1 MAKGTDMKSRVSLT
15 LAMTL
20 AAGCFAFLAK
30 AETETASTVE
40 IVDSV
45 EISADTNVV
54 VEAGRTLKF
63 EYVYGENSVTITKSG
78 AGRLEI
84 ATSSHTNLSV
94 NVAEGTFASAR
105 PAAIPL
111 TDGFRPTLRIDASRP
126 DTFTLAAAN
135 GTNYISKIADADGNT
150 KRWLTSWSGY
160 KKPYV
165 AGETLNGL
173 GLIDFGAY
181 WDRDI
186 ERFSGGWGGS
196 LALNNVDGV
205 TGFDLKEYFY
215 VWKDRDDIFDVPLID
230 GSEFRG
236 PSVLGNDSSYF
247 LRGMGGAGRGFQLF
261 SEGMN
266 STYKEGNLILDSK
279 KVTFVFRPA
288 RGFHL
293 LRNRAN
299 ESKKPTR
306 TLTCIGNNEYK
317 RGGFVLAEIVAYSN
331 TLSEANAMRVEAQLQ
346 SKWFG
351 AKLNTVTL
359 QENAT
364 LDVGAFKFNIK
375 TLDFAGDAFVSGDEN
390 LSFDALTRLSSNI
403 IASGV
408 MEIDGAKRSLVPD
421 VKFEGEAELVVTGIS
436 RIQTVSSAE
445 DKMVKSGS
453 GELMLA
459 DPSMSDLTVSEGT
472 LNISALYVRS
482 AEYHLDSTR
491 SDTIEWTEED
501 GKKLV
506 SKWHDMEDPA
516 RAYVKCESWLPPRFD
531 KSSLLRR
538 PYITENAEGNLSMI
552 DFGTYFSAYHRD
564 GWGGCLNGSPR
575 PSGLVDMFV
584 AWKDYPEV
592 KNSILDDPKNTL
604 VGPCFFGMEYVW
616 TRGRGGNGNGFPV
629 HFWDVPHS
637 MIKPDNTGIVLID
650 GVDVDG
656 RSYIVEDGVHV
667 LAQRITE
674 ASPDGLA
681 VQTIGGCDQAK
692 VYVND
697 TDNSKRGVFGGLMI
711 GEVLM
716 FKKHLTDRLR
726 MRISGALCSKWRGDL
741 NEWAYGSL
749 KVESGAILKHPYA
762 DLVPDSLELSGK
774 ISAVSV
780 KPNMLKVIGSA
791 AEIDGKL
798 KLDDGG
804 SIVVTGD
811 PENGF
816 GMVKTSSIFAGGK
829 GSITLGFE
837 NPSAYIGEEYKIVES
852 ANVAAT
858 SDFCWRAPALQGS
871 GTRAVLKAKSD
882 GVYLAFE
889 GSGMTIA
896 IR

>member
-1 MAKGTDMKSRVSLT
+1 MSV
-15 LAMTL
+15 
-20 AAGCFAFLAK
+20 FLVVCGVAY
-30 AETETASTVE
+30 AEGNVVPDPMVE
-40 IVDSV
+40 VVDAV

-63 EYVYGENSVTITKSG
+63 EYVHGENSVTLTKSG

-94 NVAEGTFASAR
+94 NIAEGTFASAR
-105 PAAIPL
+105 PAPIPL
-111 TDGFRPTLRIDASRP
+111 TDEFRPTLRIDANRT
-126 DTFTLAAAN
+126 DTFTLAPSG
-135 GTNYISKIADADGNT
+135 GTNFISKIVDADGIT
-150 KRWLTSWSGY
+150 ERYLTSWEGY

-165 AGETLNGL
+165 ASEKLNGL
-173 GLIDFGAY
+173 GLIDFGTY
-181 WDRDI
+181 YDRDI
-186 ERFSGGWGGS
+186 PYFSGGWGGS
-196 LALNNVDGV
+196 LAVNNAGHF
-205 TGFDLKEYFY
+205 TLKEYFY

-279 KVTFVFRPA
+279 KVTFVFRPS

-293 LRNRAN
+293 LRNKAN
-299 ESKKPTR
+299 ESKTPSR

-346 SKWFG
+346 SKWLG
-351 AKLNTVTL
+351 TKLNTVTL
-359 QENAT
+359 QGNAT

-375 TLDFAGDAFVSGDEN
+375 TLDFAGDAYVSGDEN
-390 LSFDALTRLSSNI
+390 LCFDALARSSSNI

-421 VKFEGEAELVVTGIS
+421 VKFEGGAELVVTGIS
-436 RIQTVSSAE
+436 RIQTVSSSEGKLMKFGA
-445 DKMVKSGS
+445 
-453 GELMLA
+453 GELLLA
-459 DPSMSDLTVSEGT
+459 DPEMSDITVSEGT

-482 AEYHLDSTR
+482 AEYHLDSTQ

-637 MIKPDNTGIVLID
+637 MIKPDNTGIVLLD
-650 GVDVDG
+650 GCDVDG
-656 RSYIVEDGVHV
+656 RSHIVGDGVHV
-667 LAQRITE
+667 LAQRISE
-674 ASPDGLA
+674 ATPGGFSI
-681 VQTIGGCDQAK
+681 QTLGGCDQAK
-692 VYVND
+692 VFAND
-697 TDNSKRGVFGGLMI
+697 TDSSLRGVFGGLMI

-716 FKKHLTDRLR
+716 FKKHLSDRLR
-726 MRISGALCSKWRGDL
+726 MRISGALCSKWRGDT
-741 NEWAYGSL
+741 NEWAYASL
-749 KVESGAILKHPYA
+749 NVAAGAVLKHPYA
-762 DLVPDSLELSGK
+762 DLVPDTLELAGK

-780 KPNMLKVIGSA
+780 RPKSLKIVGNA
-791 AEIDGKL
+791 AEIDGML
-798 KLDDGG
+798 KLADGG
-804 SIVVTGD
+804 SINIAGD

-816 GMVKTSSIFAGGK
+816 ESLKAASVYAGGK
-829 GSITLGFE
+829 GGITMTMA
-837 NPSAYIGEEYKIVES
+837 NPSAYVGEEYKIIDS
-852 ANVAAT
+852 ANVVAEP
-858 SDFCWRAPALQGS
+858 DFQWRAAALH
-871 GTRAVLKAKSD
+871 GTGMRVSLKAKSD
-882 GVYLAFE
+882 GVYLSFD
-889 GSGMTIA
+889 GCGMTVT